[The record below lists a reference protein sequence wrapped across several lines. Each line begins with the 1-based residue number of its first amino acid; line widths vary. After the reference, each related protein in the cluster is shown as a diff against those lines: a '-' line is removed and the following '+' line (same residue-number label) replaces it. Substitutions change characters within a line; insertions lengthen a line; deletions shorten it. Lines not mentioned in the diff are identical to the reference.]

1 MLDNEF
7 YISREAKAS
16 LVSLICPKFKEHA
29 TEKDTLRSLE
39 ELRELMRTLNIETG
53 EQYIQNKKTVDAGT
67 ILGTGKLEE
76 IAAAAKAEGSSL
88 LVFDCELTSSQIRN
102 IKKLTGLSVVDRC
115 HIILE
120 IFSEHARTKE
130 ARIQIEIARLQYI
143 LPRLAGFW
151 SHLGRQK
158 GGIGVRGGEG
168 EQQIELDRR
177 IIRERIE
184 FYKRELKEV
193 EKSRIEQKKRRSK
206 KAITTALVGY
216 TNAGK
221 SSLMN
226 RLCRVDVLEEDKLF
240 ATLDST
246 FRMLNPDTKPPM
258 ILIDTVGFLSN
269 LPNTLID
276 GFKTTLESALEAD
289 LLMIVCDIS
298 DPNYE
303 KHLEVTNNVLK
314 ELGLED
320 KERII
325 IFNKKDKLNDKIA
338 ENIIKR
344 KHPNSFVISSFNKA
358 DIDNLRQYVV
368 DYFLEKQNNYDLFIP
383 YDAGAAHSIVV
394 SKTNVI
400 KTTNHEKGIYYQVKV
415 PDFIYNPLG
424 LQKFEL
430 GPHDPL
436 LKEI

>member
-344 KHPNSFVISSFNKA
+344 KHPNSFVISSFDKA

-400 KTTNHEKGIYYQVKV
+400 KTTNHEKGIYYQVRV

-436 LKEI
+436 LEEV